1 VSDGLEDSDYYE
13 LLGVP
18 TTASADAIRRAF
30 HIFAL
35 RFHPDRYVDDAD
47 ADRERAAEVYRRGA
61 EGYRVLMDAHLRRKY
76 DDGLADGHKRLSPE
90 DQEERRSRTPT
101 TGRLTVSSPRARPFV
116 AKAQKAWQDG
126 DYKTARLNLKMALAH
141 EPDNILLKARL
152 ADVEKKLGVG

>member
-1 VSDGLEDSDYYE
+1 MSDALEESYYA
-13 LLGVP
+13 LLGVAND
-18 TTASADAIRRAF
+18 ASADAIRRAF

-35 RFHPDRYVDDAD
+35 RFHPDRFVDADD

-61 EGYRVLMDAHLRRKY
+61 EGYRVLMDAQLRKRY
-76 DDGLADGHKRLSPE
+76 DDGLADGQLRLKPE
-90 DQEERRSRTPT
+90 DQERFSKTPT
-101 TGRLTVSSPRARPFV
+101 TGRLAVTSPRARPFV
-116 AKAQKAWQDG
+116 AKAQKAWNDG